1 MITTVCYILRIGFAN
16 PIYVDVRGTQ
26 GIADDHLGENVDLPE
41 KTPEAVHG
49 VVGWAL
55 ILGPLSVSQPSKGG
69 GDHRKKGEE

>member
-1 MITTVCYILRIGFAN
+1 MITTVWYILRIRFAN
-16 PIYVDVRGTQ
+16 PIYVNVRGTQ

-41 KTPEAVHG
+41 KTPEAIHG
-49 VVGWAL
+49 VGWVL

>member
-1 MITTVCYILRIGFAN
+1 MIMTVWYILRIRFAYS
-16 PIYVDVRGTQ
+16 IYVDVQGTQ

-41 KTPEAVHG
+41 KTPEAIHG
-49 VVGWAL
+49 VVWAL